1 MSGFAAFVRKELLE
15 LRKTWRLWVLG
26 GVFVFLGIGTPIL
39 AAATPALLEMT
50 AERSPGVSISF
61 PAPTAADAYLQFLG
75 NLAQLA
81 LLVVI
86 ITGAASVASEHRAG
100 TSVLVL
106 TKPLSRGAFV
116 TAKAVSGLLLLLLA
130 TAAGA
135 ALCIAVTV
143 ALFDTAFI
151 APFIASVGLW
161 LALGAMFVTLM
172 VLLSAATGRQATA
185 AGIGLGVYVALF
197 VLTGFPAARDRTP
210 AGILAANDAL
220 VKGRDV
226 TIAAPLVT
234 TLALAALF
242 VAAAVVVFRRKE
254 L

>member
-1 MSGFAAFVRKELLE
+1 MSGFASFLRKELLE
-15 LRKTWRLWVLG
+15 TRKTWRLWVLG
-26 GVFVFLGIGTPIL
+26 GVFVFLGVGTPVL

-50 AERSPGVSISF
+50 ASRTPGVTIEY
-61 PAPTAADAYLQFLG
+61 PAPEAADAYLQFLG

-81 LLVVI
+81 LLVII
-86 ITGAASVASEHRAG
+86 ITGAASVAAEHRAG

-116 TAKAVSGLLLLLLA
+116 TAKAASGLLLLLLA
-130 TAAGA
+130 TAAGT

-143 ALFDTAFI
+143 ALFDTQGI
-151 APFIASVGLW
+151 VPFLESVGLW
-161 LALGAMFVTLM
+161 LALAAMFVTLM

-185 AGIGLGVYVALF
+185 AGIGIGAYVTLF
-197 VLTGFPAARDRTP
+197 VLTGFPAVKDRTP
-210 AGILAANDAL
+210 AGILASNDAL
-220 VKGRDV
+220 IAGRDV
-226 TIAAPLVT
+226 ALAVPLAT

-242 VAAAVVVFRRKE
+242 VVAAVYVFRRKE

>member
-220 VKGRDV
+220 AKGRDV
-226 TIAAPLVT
+226 TLAAPLVT

>member
-1 MSGFAAFVRKELLE
+1 MSGFSAFLRKEVLE

-39 AAATPALLEMT
+39 AAATPALLKMT
-50 AERSPGVSISF
+50 AERSPGVTISF
-61 PAPTAADAYLQFLG
+61 PAPSAADAYLQFLG
-75 NLAQLA
+75 NLVQLA
-81 LLVVI
+81 LLVIV
-86 ITGAASVASEHRAG
+86 ITGAASVAAEHRAG

-130 TAAGA
+130 TVIGT
-135 ALCIAVTV
+135 ALCIAVTT

-151 APFIASVGLW
+151 ARFIASVGLW
-161 LALGAMFVTLM
+161 LTLAAMFVTLM

-210 AGILAANDAL
+210 AGILAASDAL
-220 VKGRDV
+220 IKGRDV
-226 TIAAPLVT
+226 ALAVPVAT
-234 TLALAALF
+234 TLALACVFA
-242 VAAAVVVFRRKE
+242 VAAVVVFRRKE

>member
-197 VLTGFPAARDRTP
+197 VLTGFPAARDRSP

-226 TIAAPLVT
+226 TLAAPLVT

>member
-1 MSGFAAFVRKELLE
+1 MSGFPAFLRKELLE
-15 LRKTWRLWVLG
+15 VRKTWRLWVLG
-26 GVFVFLGIGTPIL
+26 GVFVFLGVGTPIL
-39 AAATPALLEMT
+39 AAATPALLKMT
-50 AERSPGVSISF
+50 AQRSPGVTISF

-75 NLAQLA
+75 NLVQLA
-81 LLVVI
+81 LLVII

-106 TKPLSRGAFV
+106 TKPLTRGAFV

-130 TAAGA
+130 TAIGTG
-135 ALCIAVTV
+135 LCIAVTV

-151 APFIASVGLW
+151 AGFVASVAVW
-161 LALGAMFVTLM
+161 LALAAMFVTLM

-185 AGIGLGVYVALF
+185 AGVGLGVYVALF
-197 VLTGFPAARDRTP
+197 VLTGFPVARDRTP
-210 AGILAANDAL
+210 AGILAAGDAL

-226 TIAAPLVT
+226 ALAVPVAT
-234 TLALAALF
+234 TLALAAVF
-242 VAAAVVVFRRKE
+242 AAAAVVVFRRKE

>member
-226 TIAAPLVT
+226 TLAAPLVT